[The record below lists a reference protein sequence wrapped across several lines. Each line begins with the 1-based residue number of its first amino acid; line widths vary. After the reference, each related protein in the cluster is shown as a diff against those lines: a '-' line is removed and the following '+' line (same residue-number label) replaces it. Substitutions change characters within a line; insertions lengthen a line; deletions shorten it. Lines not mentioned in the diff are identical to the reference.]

1 MTTSI
6 RVFLVDDHL
15 VVRAGLRALL
25 DTQPDVEVVG
35 EASSGE
41 EAATAIPS
49 TSPDLVMMDLDMGS
63 GMHGAEA
70 IKRLRND
77 GVDVPVLVF
86 TTYDTD
92 ADVVRAVDAGAIGYL
107 LKDSTPDEIFGAVRG
122 AVAGRSV
129 LSPAVASRLVQQ
141 MQRPQEALTARESE
155 LLSLLAEGMTNR
167 ELSKALFISEAT
179 VKTHLGHIYAKLG
192 VDTRSAAVS
201 VALRRDGIR

>member
-1 MTTSI
+1 MTTTI

-25 DTQPDVEVVG
+25 NTQPDVEVVG

-49 TSPDLVMMDLDMGS
+49 ASPDLVMMDLDMGT
-63 GMHGAEA
+63 GIHGAEA
-70 IKRLRND
+70 IKRLRSD

-129 LSPAVASRLVQQ
+129 LSPTVASRLVQQ

-167 ELSKALFISEAT
+167 ELGKALFISEAT

>member
-1 MTTSI
+1 MTTTI

-25 DTQPDVEVVG
+25 NTQPDVEVVG

-49 TSPDLVMMDLDMGS
+49 ASPDLVMMDLDMGT

-70 IKRLRND
+70 IKRLRSD

-129 LSPAVASRLVQQ
+129 LSPTVASRLVQQ

-167 ELSKALFISEAT
+167 ELGKALFISEAT

-192 VDTRSAAVS
+192 IETRSAAVS

>member
-1 MTTSI
+1 MTTTI

-25 DTQPDVEVVG
+25 NTQPDVEVVG

-49 TSPDLVMMDLDMGS
+49 ASPDLVMMDLDMGT

-70 IKRLRND
+70 IKRLRSD

-129 LSPAVASRLVQQ
+129 LSPTVASRLVQQ

-167 ELSKALFISEAT
+167 ELGKALFISEAT

-192 VDTRSAAVS
+192 VDNRSAAVS

>member
-1 MTTSI
+1 MTVI

-15 VVRAGLRALL
+15 VVRTGLSALL
-25 DTQPDVEVVG
+25 GTQHDLQVVG

-41 EAATAIPS
+41 EAAAVIPS
-49 TSPDLVMMDLDMGS
+49 ATPDLVMMDLDMGA
-63 GMHGAEA
+63 GMHGADA
-70 IKRLRND
+70 IRQLRAA
-77 GVDVPVLVF
+77 GVEVPVLVF

-92 ADVVRAVDAGAIGYL
+92 ADVVRALDAGAIGYL
-107 LKDSTPDEIFGAVRG
+107 LKDSGPDEIFGAVRS

-129 LSPAVASRLVQQ
+129 LSPTVASRLVQQ

-155 LLSLLAEGMTNR
+155 LLSLLADGMSNR
-167 ELSKALFISEAT
+167 ELGKALFISEAT

>member
-1 MTTSI
+1 MTAI

-41 EAATAIPS
+41 EAATAIQS
-49 TSPDLVMMDLDMGS
+49 ASPDLVMMDLDMGT

-77 GVDVPVLVF
+77 GLDVPVLVF

-129 LSPAVASRLVQQ
+129 LSPTVASRLVQQ

-167 ELSKALFISEAT
+167 ELGKALFISEAT

>member
-1 MTTSI
+1 MTTI

-41 EAATAIPS
+41 EATTAIQS
-49 TSPDLVMMDLDMGS
+49 ASPDLVMMDLDMGT

-77 GVDVPVLVF
+77 GLDVPVLVF

-129 LSPAVASRLVQQ
+129 LSPTVASRLVQQ

-167 ELSKALFISEAT
+167 ELGKALFISEAT

>member
-1 MTTSI
+1 MTTTI

-25 DTQPDVEVVG
+25 NTQPDVEVVG

-49 TSPDLVMMDLDMGS
+49 ASPDLVMMDLDMGT

-70 IKRLRND
+70 IKRLRSD

-92 ADVVRAVDAGAIGYL
+92 ADVVRAADAGAIGYL
-107 LKDSTPDEIFGAVRG
+107 FTDSAPDEICGAVRG

-129 LSPAVASRLVQQ
+129 LSPTVASRLVQQ

-167 ELSKALFISEAT
+167 ELGKALFSSGET

>member
-1 MTTSI
+1 VTTTI

-25 DTQPDVEVVG
+25 NTQPDVEVVG

-41 EAATAIPS
+41 GAATAIPS
-49 TSPDLVMMDLDMGS
+49 ASPDLVMMDLDMGT

-70 IKRLRND
+70 IKRLRSD

-129 LSPAVASRLVQQ
+129 LSPTVASRLVQQ

-167 ELSKALFISEAT
+167 ELGKAHFISEAT

-192 VDTRSAAVS
+192 VETRSAAVS

>member
-1 MTTSI
+1 MTTTI

-25 DTQPDVEVVG
+25 NTQPDVEVVG

-49 TSPDLVMMDLDMGS
+49 ASPDLVMMDLDMGT

-70 IKRLRND
+70 IKRLRSD

-129 LSPAVASRLVQQ
+129 LSPTVASRLVQQ

-167 ELSKALFISEAT
+167 ELGKALFISEAT

-192 VDTRSAAVS
+192 VETRSAAVS

>member
-1 MTTSI
+1 MTTTI

-15 VVRAGLRALL
+15 VVRAGLRAPLN
-25 DTQPDVEVVG
+25 TQADVEVVG

-49 TSPDLVMMDLDMGS
+49 ASPDLVMMDLDMGT

-70 IKRLRND
+70 IKRLRSD

-129 LSPAVASRLVQQ
+129 LSPTVASRLVQQ

-167 ELSKALFISEAT
+167 ELGKALFISEAT

-192 VDTRSAAVS
+192 VDNRSAAVS

>member
-1 MTTSI
+1 MTTTI

-25 DTQPDVEVVG
+25 NTQPDVEVVG

-41 EAATAIPS
+41 GAATAIPS
-49 TSPDLVMMDLDMGS
+49 ASPDLVMMDLDMGT
-63 GMHGAEA
+63 GMQGAEA
-70 IKRLRND
+70 IKRLRSD

-129 LSPAVASRLVQQ
+129 LSPTVASRLVQQ

-167 ELSKALFISEAT
+167 ELGKALFISEAT

-192 VDTRSAAVS
+192 VETRSAAVS

>member
-1 MTTSI
+1 VTTTI

-15 VVRAGLRALL
+15 VVRAGLTALL
-25 DTQPDVEVVG
+25 NTQPDVEVVG

-49 TSPDLVMMDLDMGS
+49 ASPDLVMMDLDMGT

-70 IKRLRND
+70 IKRLRSD

-129 LSPAVASRLVQQ
+129 LSPTVASRLVQQ

-167 ELSKALFISEAT
+167 ELGKALFISEAT

-192 VDTRSAAVS
+192 VETRSAAVS

>member
-1 MTTSI
+1 MTTTI

-25 DTQPDVEVVG
+25 NTQPDVEVVG

-49 TSPDLVMMDLDMGS
+49 ASPDLVMMDLDMGT

-70 IKRLRND
+70 IKRLRSD

-129 LSPAVASRLVQQ
+129 LSPAVASRLVQR

-167 ELSKALFISEAT
+167 ELGKALFISEAT

>member
-1 MTTSI
+1 MTTI

-41 EAATAIPS
+41 EAAAAIQS
-49 TSPDLVMMDLDMGS
+49 ASPDLVMMDLDMGT
-63 GMHGAEA
+63 GMHGAAA

-77 GVDVPVLVF
+77 GLDVPVLVF

-129 LSPAVASRLVQQ
+129 LSPTVASRLVQQ

-167 ELSKALFISEAT
+167 ELGKALFISEAT

>member
-1 MTTSI
+1 MTTI

-41 EAATAIPS
+41 EAAAAIQS
-49 TSPDLVMMDLDMGS
+49 ASPDLVMMDLDMGT

-77 GVDVPVLVF
+77 GLDVPVLVF

-129 LSPAVASRLVQQ
+129 LSPTVASRLVQQ
-141 MQRPQEALTARESE
+141 MQRPQEGLTARESE

-167 ELSKALFISEAT
+167 ELGKALFISEAT

>member
-41 EAATAIPS
+41 DAATAIPS
-49 TSPDLVMMDLDMGS
+49 ASPDLVMMDLDMGT
-63 GMHGAEA
+63 GIHGAEA

-107 LKDSTPDEIFGAVRG
+107 LKDSSPDEIFGAVRG

-129 LSPAVASRLVQQ
+129 LSPTVASRLVQQ

-167 ELSKALFISEAT
+167 ELGKALFISEAT

>member
-1 MTTSI
+1 MTTTI

-49 TSPDLVMMDLDMGS
+49 ASPDLVMMDLDMGT

-77 GVDVPVLVF
+77 GVAVPVLVF

-129 LSPAVASRLVQQ
+129 LSPTVASRLVQQ

-167 ELSKALFISEAT
+167 ELGKALFISEAT

>member
-1 MTTSI
+1 MTTI

-41 EAATAIPS
+41 EAAAAIQS
-49 TSPDLVMMDLDMGS
+49 ASPDLVMMDLDMGT

-77 GVDVPVLVF
+77 GLDVPVLVF

-122 AVAGRSV
+122 SVAGRSV
-129 LSPAVASRLVQQ
+129 LSLPSPPVSFSRCSAH
-141 MQRPQEALTARESE
+141 R
-155 LLSLLAEGMTNR
+155 
-167 ELSKALFISEAT
+167 K
-179 VKTHLGHIYAKLG
+179 
-192 VDTRSAAVS
+192 RSPPVS
-201 VALRRDGIR
+201 PNY

>member
-1 MTTSI
+1 MTTI

-41 EAATAIPS
+41 EAAAAIQS
-49 TSPDLVMMDLDMGS
+49 ASPDLVMMDLDMGT
-63 GMHGAEA
+63 GMHGAEV

-77 GVDVPVLVF
+77 GLDVPVLVF

-129 LSPAVASRLVQQ
+129 LSPTVASRLVQQ

-167 ELSKALFISEAT
+167 ELGKALFISEAT

>member
-1 MTTSI
+1 VTTTI

-25 DTQPDVEVVG
+25 NTQPDVEVVG

-49 TSPDLVMMDLDMGS
+49 ASPDLVMMDLDMGT

-70 IKRLRND
+70 IKRLRSD

-92 ADVVRAVDAGAIGYL
+92 ADVVRAADAGAIGYL

-167 ELSKALFISEAT
+167 ELGKALFISEAT

-192 VDTRSAAVS
+192 VDNRSAAVS

>member
-1 MTTSI
+1 MTTI

-49 TSPDLVMMDLDMGS
+49 ASPDLVMMDLDMGT

-70 IKRLRND
+70 IKRLRSD

-129 LSPAVASRLVQQ
+129 LSPTVASRLVQQ

-167 ELSKALFISEAT
+167 ELGKALFISEAT

>member
-1 MTTSI
+1 VTTII

-25 DTQPDVEVVG
+25 NTQPDVEVVG

-49 TSPDLVMMDLDMGS
+49 ASPDLVMMDLDMGT

-70 IKRLRND
+70 IKRLRSD

-122 AVAGRSV
+122 ALAGRSV

-167 ELSKALFISEAT
+167 ELGKALFISEAT

-192 VDTRSAAVS
+192 VDNRSAAVS